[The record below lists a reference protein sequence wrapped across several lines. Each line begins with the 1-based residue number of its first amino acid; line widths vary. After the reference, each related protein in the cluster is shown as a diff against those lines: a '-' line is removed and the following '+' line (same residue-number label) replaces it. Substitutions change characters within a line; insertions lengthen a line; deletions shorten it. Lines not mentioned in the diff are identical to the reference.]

1 MQLTHKDILQ
11 LKSKGLTVKDLD
23 KQIGNFKNGFPFL
36 KVFKPAKIDDGIL
49 KLTGKE
55 IKLYQNI
62 FEKTKADVLKFI
74 PASGAATRMFSFLHE
89 FYEKADDHYADIN
102 QIKNDD
108 VIYFFKNIEKFAF
121 FIDLKSKLYSNGLD
135 IQELLKKGK
144 YKTILHFFLFNN
156 GLNYSE
162 LPKGV
167 LQFHAEKSNIKTAIE
182 EHLIEVAMYA
192 ISHGKTI
199 KVHFTVSP
207 EHIFLFKNLIQKV
220 KPIYEKQYNVKYKIS
235 YSQQKSSTD
244 IVAVDMNNELF
255 RNDDGSLLFRP
266 GGHGALI
273 ENLNDLDSDIIFIKN
288 IDNIVPDRLKD
299 ETILYKK
306 VLAGI
311 LMFYKEKIHDYIQ
324 ILSSKE
330 LFDSDLK
337 EIGSFIKNE
346 LCFIPGD
353 EIDELSNELQAH
365 YYIKILNRPIR
376 VCGMVKN
383 EGEPGGG
390 PFWVEHS
397 DGSLD
402 LQIVET
408 SQIDLKNPNQ
418 LDILKKSTHFNPVD
432 LVLYT
437 KNYKNEKFNL
447 LQYRD
452 PETGFITHKTKDGR
466 SLKAQELPG
475 LWNGAMAYWNTIF
488 VEVPISTF
496 NPVKT
501 INDLLRPEHQ

>member
-23 KQIGNFKNGFPFL
+23 KQIENFKNGFPFL
-36 KVFKPAKIDDGIL
+36 KVFKPAKIGDGIL

-55 IKLYQNI
+55 IKLYQNT

-121 FIDLKSKLYSNGLD
+121 SIDLKLKLYSNGLD
-135 IQELLKKGK
+135 IRELLKNGR

-167 LQFHAEKSNIKTAIE
+167 LQFHVEKDNIKTAIE
-182 EHLIEVAMYA
+182 EHLIESAMYA
-192 ISHGKTI
+192 KSHGKTI
-199 KVHFTVSP
+199 KIHFTVSP
-207 EHIFLFKNLIQKV
+207 EHISLFKNLIQKV
-220 KPIYEKQYNVKYKIS
+220 KPIYEKQYKVKYKIG
-235 YSQQKSSTD
+235 YSRQKSSTD
-244 IVAVDMNNELF
+244 MVAVDMNNELF

-288 IDNIVPDRLKD
+288 IDNVVPDRLKD

-311 LMFYKEKIHDYIQ
+311 LMSYKEKIHDYIQ

-330 LFDSDLK
+330 LFDSELK

-365 YYIKILNRPIR
+365 YFIKILNRPIR

-397 DGSLD
+397 DGSVD

-408 SQIDLKNPNQ
+408 SQIDPKNPNQ